1 VSGPDR
7 AGVPGYESWG
17 RVPVAPPARAVPLGW
32 RHEAPARLA
41 DAVSAGLPVLAY
53 GRGRSYGDV
62 CLNGGGAVL
71 DTAGLDRVMAFD
83 AEHGVIQ
90 AEAGVTLAEVLALV
104 VPHGWFLPVT
114 PGTQFVTLGGAVAND
129 VHGKNHHAAGTF
141 GRFVTRVELVRSTG
155 ERVELEPADALFGA
169 TVGGLGLTGLLT
181 WVEFR
186 LLRVASDRIDQ
197 TVSRFRT
204 LGDFFALSEAANA
217 RSPYVVAWLDALRP
231 EGRGLLMEGDHA
243 PAGADAR
250 LPAPADASRPRLAVP
265 FDAPAWALSPLSVR
279 AFNALYYRR
288 VRADVQSGRLHYR
301 PFFYPLD
308 AVGSWNRGYGRRGF
322 YQYQFVVPF
331 GDAGAAVRDVL
342 GRLSQA
348 GAGSFLAV
356 LKTFGDV
363 PSPGLMSFPRPG
375 VTLAVDVA
383 NRGDETVRLLRA
395 CDDVVR
401 AAGGA
406 VYPGKDA
413 SMTPA
418 SFRAFFPQWEAFAQ
432 HVDPAFSSS
441 FWRRVTADS

>member
-1 VSGPDR
+1 MSAHKA

-17 RVPVAPPARAVPLGW
+17 RVPVAPPDRAVALGW
-32 RHEAPARLA
+32 RHEAPGRLA
-41 DAVSAGLPVLAY
+41 DAVSAGGPVLAY

-62 CLNGGGAVL
+62 CLNGGGTVL
-71 DTAGLDRVMAFD
+71 DTSGLDRVMAFD
-83 AEHGVIQ
+83 ATTGVLR
-90 AEAGVTLAEVLALV
+90 AEAGVSLAEILALV

-129 VHGKNHHAAGTF
+129 VHGKNHHTAGTF
-141 GRFVTRVELVRSTG
+141 GRSVTRMELLRSTG
-155 ERVELEPADALFGA
+155 ERLELEPGNALFDA
-169 TVGGLGLTGLLT
+169 TVAGLGLTGLIT
-181 WVEFR
+181 WVEIQ

-204 LGDFFALSEAANA
+204 LAEFFEVNEAANE
-217 RSPYVVAWLDALRP
+217 RSPYVVSWLDALRP

-243 PAGADAR
+243 PADADAH
-250 LPAPADASRPRLAVP
+250 LPGPDDANRPRLAVP
-265 FDAPAWALSPLSVR
+265 FDAPGWALSTLSVR
-279 AFNALYYRR
+279 AFNAVYYRKQ
-288 VRADVQSGRLHYR
+288 RADVQAGRIHYR

-308 AVGSWNRGYGRRGF
+308 AVGGWNRGYGRRGF

-331 GDAGAAVRDVL
+331 DDAGAAVHDVL
-342 GRLSQA
+342 RRLAAS

-375 VTLAVDVA
+375 VTLAVDAA
-383 NRGDETVRLLRA
+383 NRGPETVRLLRA

-413 SMTPA
+413 CMTPA
-418 SFRAFFPQWEAFAQ
+418 SFRAFFPQWEAFAA

-441 FWRRVTADS
+441 FWRRVTADP